1 EDLARLVH
9 DVGCQRTGEHRVL
22 DIRVAGQHTLRVGS
36 SDRELETLRRAAVLL
51 ADDDVLRDVHQTT
64 GQVTRVSGTQS
75 RVGQTLTG
83 TVRRDEVLRHRQTL
97 AVRGDDRTG
106 DDLTLGVVHQTTH
119 TRDAADL
126 HLVTTST
133 RLHHVVDGVV
143 LWLFCHPR
151 GSGLVGLLV

>member
-1 EDLARLVH
+1 AVALRADADCRVAGQHRADLDGLDTSLDQLVDQHVAHIVTGRGEDLARLVH
-9 DVGCQRTGEHRVL
+9 DVGRQGTGEHRVL

-36 SDRELETLRRAAVLL
+36 SDRELETVRRAAVLL

-106 DDLTLGVVHQTTH
+106 DDLTL
-119 TRDAADL
+119 
-126 HLVTTST
+126 
-133 RLHHVVDGVV
+133 
-143 LWLFCHPR
+143 
-151 GSGLVGLLV
+151 